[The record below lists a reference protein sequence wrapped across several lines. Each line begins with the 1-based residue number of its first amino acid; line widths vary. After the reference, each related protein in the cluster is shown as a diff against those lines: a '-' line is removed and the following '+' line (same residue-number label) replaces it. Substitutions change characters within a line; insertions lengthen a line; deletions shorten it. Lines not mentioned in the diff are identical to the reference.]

1 MWGEDMEVSE
11 AIKTRRSVRKFQ
23 NTPVER
29 EKINECLEAAR
40 LAPSACNSQP
50 WHYIVID
57 NPQVKAE
64 FCKEAFSGVY
74 AMSKWAEQAPVLI
87 AAVSD
92 RGSFASRIGNYFR
105 RTEFYLVDQGISGE
119 QLVLRAWDLGLGTCW
134 IGWLNSDK
142 AEKFFKLPKGKKI
155 EHLIAM
161 GYPAEAPNARP
172 REAFEKVVSYN
183 EYKK

>member
-1 MWGEDMEVSE
+1 MELMDV
-11 AIKTRRSVRKFQ
+11 IKSRRSIRKYQ
-23 NTPVER
+23 DKPVER
-29 EKINECLEAAR
+29 EKINACLEAAR

-57 NPQVKAE
+57 DPKVKEA

-74 AMSKWAEQAPVLI
+74 SMTKFAEKAPVLI

-92 RGSFASRIGNYFR
+92 RGNFTSRVGNFFR

-119 QLVLRAWDLGLGTCW
+119 HLVLRAHDLGLGTCW

-142 AEKFFKLPKGKKI
+142 AEKFFHLPKGKKI
-155 EHLIAM
+155 EHLIAL
-161 GYPAEAPNARP
+161 GYPAENPEPRP
-172 REAFEKVVSYN
+172 RETLEEIASYN
-183 EYKK
+183 EYK